1 MKKVFCLTAALL
13 LLAAMP
19 WELAASNSR
28 SRSDRQSAGELGK
41 CKVSLKNLYAC
52 LKLYAADHEG
62 ALPGKDNAEGLK
74 RLFKSGATLRD
85 MECQGYDG
93 RTVKKIEDF
102 REANSPYIYFG
113 GANYPAALKSY
124 PKLPL
129 ICDKPG
135 SRHLYVLT
143 VDGQIDEIDLKKSKR
158 KISNCQELVALLNSV
173 YKYPPALLKLLQSK
187 AQATDKNVSGK
198 KR

>member
-1 MKKVFCLTAALL
+1 MKGFLPVTAAFV
-13 LLAAMP
+13 LALAMP
-19 WELAASNSR
+19 WELAAAKY
-28 SRSDRQSAGELGK
+28 SRSDRQSAVEVGK
-41 CKVSLKNLYAC
+41 CKTSLKNLYSC

-62 ALPGKDNAEGLK
+62 AFPGKDNAEGLK
-74 RLFKSGATLRD
+74 RLFQSGATLRD
-85 MECQGYDG
+85 MECQAYSVKS
-93 RTVKKIEDF
+93 VKKIEDF
-102 REANSPYIYFG
+102 REVHSPYIYFG

-124 PKLPL
+124 PKLPV

-158 KISNCQELVALLNSV
+158 KISNCKELVALLNMV
-173 YKYPPALLKLLQSK
+173 YKYPPDLLKVLQSK
-187 AQATDKNVSGK
+187 AQAIDKKVSGK